1 MQGSSAAVDPSPV
14 LAMNL
19 SSISCTDHA
28 TPETPSPLLPTAP
41 TTPDVTVPWPTSSAG
56 GPVLA
61 TALRPLRLSVS
72 EVEANDAVV
81 YGLGFTHRLAARPRG
96 LRRAPEARMPT
107 TTPAAPERVVQPASA
122 WMSAPAIPPPP
133 AFKPVLLS
141 PHRSEEHT
149 SELQSP

>member
-81 YGLGFTHRLAARPRG
+81 Y
-96 LRRAPEARMPT
+96 
-107 TTPAAPERVVQPASA
+107 
-122 WMSAPAIPPPP
+122 
-133 AFKPVLLS
+133 
-141 PHRSEEHT
+141 RSEEHT
-149 SELQSP
+149 SELQSPCNLVCRLLLEKKKNI